1 VKPTIDSPSPAQHL
15 AQAGAQEAILHQK
28 SPAGRPCIRYPG
40 RANPVENTGGNMP
53 YAIPTTNPTFPKVY
67 NVEQAVGLNAPNA
80 TGDVKLVQYMLKG
93 IYGSAA
99 PDLAV
104 DGWIG
109 PKTVSWIKR
118 FQTDAKNGGTNV
130 LIDGR
135 VDRACGQIASV
146 SGTSYTILLMN
157 CALQKQNPAAY
168 YALPQQIQLST
179 NPKPNPYNPKPRK
192 QIKSTIEI
200 YGKRKKVTIWYDDG
214 TVEVIEVNGQII
226 IDGKVVV

>member
-1 VKPTIDSPSPAQHL
+1 
-15 AQAGAQEAILHQK
+15 
-28 SPAGRPCIRYPG
+28 
-40 RANPVENTGGNMP
+40 MP
-53 YAIPTTNPTFPKVY
+53 YAITTTNPTFSKVY

-80 TGDVKLVQYMLKG
+80 NADVRLVQYMLKG
-93 IYGSAA
+93 VYGNAA

-109 PKTVSWIKR
+109 PKTISWIKR

-135 VDRACGQIASV
+135 VDRAYGQVGSV
-146 SGTSYTILLMN
+146 SGTAYTILLLN
-157 CALQKQNPAAY
+157 CALQKKNPAAY
-168 YALPQQIQLST
+168 AVLPQQVPLSA

-192 QIKSTIEI
+192 QLKSTIEI
-200 YGKRKKVTIWYDDG
+200 CGKRKKVTIWYDDG
-214 TVEVIEVNGQII
+214 TIEVIEVYGDII